1 MSKISLTL
9 HQKYPLQLRNEDSI
23 VLAVKIIPTS
33 LPKEGPP
40 HLQNTE
46 SRGILMACNSW
57 VYQGSEIEGW
67 DWFTPPSA
75 EIEALIAAALKENG
89 CGFNQ
94 WYFID
99 IFKEENHD
107 QSQASSDADPP
118 HPHGSLQQQP
128 ADATPYGSPAPCPA

>member
-9 HQKYPLQLRNEDSI
+9 YQKYPLQLRNEDSI

-33 LPKEGPP
+33 LPKEGPLC
-40 HLQNTE
+40 LQNTE

-57 VYQGSEIEGW
+57 IHQGEEIEGW
-67 DWFTPPSA
+67 DWFSPPTP
-75 EIEALIAAALKENG
+75 EIEALVAAALKENN

-107 QSQASSDADPP
+107 NEQK
-118 HPHGSLQQQP
+118 SL
-128 ADATPYGSPAPCPA
+128 AA